1 MANYPDQKS
10 SRIKE
15 KLATKLSREVRVRL
29 AGKSTASNIAQADS
43 PLENSRLH
51 TQLESNHGE
60 DDSWL
65 REQVILRQA
74 AEDRARQRNA
84 SIDVLR
90 SSVSVESFDQ
100 LTEALEDPTPSVR
113 YEAVRRLYELDPDR
127 AASFF
132 NVALREGSLT
142 ERREIG
148 AALAGSGLVD
158 EAIRDLIGDSSEN
171 SYSAFSFLFLVAKA
185 GEVQPLVQVIKDHPS
200 IELRLTVIKL
210 LASSGDPEVVSTFR
224 GLMASN
230 LPPEIRVAINDA
242 IDQLDR

>member
-1 MANYPDQKS
+1 M
-10 SRIKE
+10 KE
-15 KLATKLSREVRVRL
+15 KLATKLSKEVRVRL
-29 AGKSTASNIAQADS
+29 AGKSAASTIAQAGS
-43 PLENSRLH
+43 PPENSGLH
-51 TQLESNHGE
+51 NQLESNDVN

-65 REQVILRQA
+65 REQVVLRRA

-100 LTEALEDPTPSVR
+100 FTEALEDPSPSVR
-113 YEAVRRLYELDPDR
+113 HEAVRLLYELDPDR

-132 NVALREGSLT
+132 NVALREGSPA

-158 EAIRDLIGDSSEN
+158 EAIKDLIGDSSEN

-185 GEVQPLVQVIKDHPS
+185 GEVQPLVQVIKDHSS

-210 LASSGDPEVVSTFR
+210 LVSSGDPGVVSAFR

-230 LPPEIRVAINDA
+230 LPAEIRAALNDA
-242 IDQLDR
+242 VNQINKRESKSAPSAA